1 MFETV
6 HDTISRVGTWLLE
19 RSGYWKEHIRV
30 RCPVCGY
37 ITDADYKKGSSL
49 SCKRCRT
56 QIDPEQF
63 AAIVLQRIKNQRN
76 FFSGR
81 RRYGKTFDIAI
92 DRISYGTIKNRETVV
107 FAVPFGTYQMRIKCG
122 LRHTDVMVTVARD
135 NPLAYLQ
142 VYEHIGLIRRTIV
155 VKHTDPTEMSLKS

>member
-6 HDTISRVGTWLLE
+6 YDTISRIRTWFLE
-19 RSGYWKEHIRV
+19 SQGYWEEHFRV
-30 RCPVCGY
+30 RCPACGLL
-37 ITDADYKKGSSL
+37 IEDYRANRGL
-49 SCKRCRT
+49 YCKRCRT
-56 QIDPEQF
+56 QINTEQF
-63 AAIVLQRIKNQRN
+63 AAIVLQRIKNQRH
-76 FFSGR
+76 FSSGR

-122 LRHTDVMVTVARD
+122 LRHTDVMVTVDRD